1 MPAFL
6 FRCPTTGLRVQGW
19 KADEGSNSEKED
31 YEPVNCAIC
40 ARMHFVDTKTGKTL
54 RQGWNDKPRGG

>member
-19 KADEGSNSEKED
+19 IADDPTERDENSYD
-31 YEPVNCAIC
+31 AITCAVCTRI
-40 ARMHFVDTKTGKTL
+40 HFVNPKTGKVL
-54 RQGWNDKPRGG
+54 GEDNDE